1 MTCAYF
7 ILQHN
12 LKSIFKDRNEYL
24 SLKVQSREARLLG
37 QNTRVDRDW
46 ETKYAHVITVSL

>member
-37 QNTRVDRDW
+37 QNTLWIVSRK
-46 ETKYAHVITVSL
+46 TKQEK